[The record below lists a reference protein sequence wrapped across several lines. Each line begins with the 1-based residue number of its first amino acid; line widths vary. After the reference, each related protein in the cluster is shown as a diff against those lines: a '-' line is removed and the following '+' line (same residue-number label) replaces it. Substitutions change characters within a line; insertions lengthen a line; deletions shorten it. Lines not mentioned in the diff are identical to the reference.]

1 MKNSFLMETERKD
14 MLMGSTDK
22 FWKGILL
29 GAIAGGAISLLD
41 RETRNSVVASCK
53 SGAKNVTH
61 FVTHPG
67 EVAEKL
73 KNTTTQLRTT
83 VEQVSEDVSFIA
95 EKVEEIR
102 EVTPTVVGIVQDTK
116 EAFTHNHDEEEV

>member
-1 MKNSFLMETERKD
+1 MKKSLLMEIERKD

-41 RETRNSVVASCK
+41 RETRNSVVESCK

-61 FVTHPG
+61 FVTHPS

-83 VEQVSEDVSFIA
+83 VEKVSEDVSFIA

-116 EAFTHNHDEEEV
+116 EAFTHDHDEEEA